1 MLRTLII
8 LPFKVRLCKKLTLQI
23 FFQVS
28 SLVSASDNNELKK
41 PLPTPRSK
49 RKTEEH
55 NELNM
60 NQSLRSQSANPQR
73 RQPLP
78 PPQNS
83 EQSQHVHNLSQDSGL
98 SPSPYALRFKHLG
111 SHAVITDT
119 HTPPPLPP
127 KMKSATPPTNVFT
140 PTLYVKN
147 PQNYQPG
154 PGLGSSNSSLDN
166 VRMGAWRTQQ
176 RHRVEAQRNSLLFSS
191 DEDEMDSKLF
201 VEKNALNRLSAM
213 ELSQTFTEPFPSELD
228 FSQIVNFKSSS
239 TASGQPPPPPP
250 RDPLRKLY
258 LSSSPTCHRPVSY
271 SFEKP
276 DLVQQQQLQTHFYPS
291 QKIVQVA
298 PEPQRSREVFKD
310 LETRQGRAASASSY
324 FHGSV
329 PDLVSHARQ
338 PNEYWKCPPPPYV
351 PTFDPYL
358 KYNNNE
364 NEVIDIPPP
373 RPPRPNLRKKLS
385 NTSSDSR
392 GRDSAIGPSPMLLG
406 GKSSPS
412 SSSVT
417 SRDSGCPELPPPPL
431 PSITSTRPLS
441 TLIESQLSVQDN
453 DDEELDE
460 EVEVIHCQ
468 GAEDST
474 ATESW
479 SPPRT
484 DDTHPGFSS
493 RQRRSLF
500 RNAINEIEDLIG
512 TVQDDTDLLD
522 RAERRDLP
530 TAHQELI
537 AQGRLNNPEDTTTSL
552 NTSNEML
559 FSDMDNFMN
568 WNTSS
573 SFENIPE
580 KSRSRQRTP
589 SRRRSGAIDKVTDDM
604 VYRICRDNNKPV
616 GNDDPGVKCN
626 QSYLLMSPALTPA
639 SSVAKLE
646 HNGII
651 LDDDEPDVHF
661 DDVHYRAIRDLTRGQ
676 SNEPD
681 PPFGIPKEKVVSG
694 SSNKDYLHAV
704 PNMQRYRYT

>member
-1 MLRTLII
+1 MQNFLL
-8 LPFKVRLCKKLTLQI
+8 
-23 FFQVS
+23 QVS
-28 SLVSASDNNELKK
+28 SLADNNELKFLK
-41 PLPTPRSK
+41 TPQPTPRTK
-49 RKTEEH
+49 RKTEDELN
-55 NELNM
+55 NENM
-60 NQSLRSQSANPQR
+60 NQRSQSVNNPPRRPLNSPHQNPQHFLAH
-73 RQPLP
+73 PKS
-78 PPQNS
+78 S
-83 EQSQHVHNLSQDSGL
+83 EIFNVSQDSGL
-98 SPSPYALRFKHLG
+98 SPSPYDLRFKHLSG
-111 SHAVITDT
+111 GGPPDQ
-119 HTPPPLPP
+119 TPPPLPP

-147 PQNYQPG
+147 PQNYP
-154 PGLGSSNSSLDN
+154 LDSSLEN
-166 VRMGAWRTQQ
+166 VRGAWRQQQ

-191 DEDEMDSKLF
+191 DEDDMDNAKMM
-201 VEKNALNRLSAM
+201 EKTALNRMSAM
-213 ELSQTFTEPFPSELD
+213 ELSQTFTEPFPAELD
-228 FSQIVNFKSSS
+228 FSQIVNFK
-239 TASGQPPPPPP
+239 TASAGPPPPPP
-250 RDPLRKLY
+250 RDPRRKLY

-276 DLVQQQQLQTHFYPS
+276 DVVQ
-291 QKIVQVA
+291 QKIVPSQIQEQSA
-298 PEPQRSREVFKD
+298 NRGRELVRDF
-310 LETRQGRAASASSY
+310 RQGRAASASSY

-329 PDLVSHARQ
+329 PDLVSHSR
-338 PNEYWKCPPPPYV
+338 PTEYWKSPPPPFV

-358 KYNNNE
+358 KYNSNE
-364 NEVIDIPPP
+364 AIDIPPP

-417 SRDSGCPELPPPPL
+417 SRDSGCPELPVVVQPLVPPVAL
-431 PSITSTRPLS
+431 TRPLS
-441 TLIESQLSVQDN
+441 TLIESQLSVQEN
-453 DDEELDE
+453 EELDE
-460 EVEVIHCQ
+460 EVEVIHC
-468 GAEDST
+468 GTELEDST

-484 DDTHPGFSS
+484 DDSHPGFSS
-493 RQRRSLF
+493 RQRRTLF

-512 TVQDDTDLLD
+512 QVGQDTDLLD

-537 AQGRLNNPEDTTTSL
+537 AQARNESMTSL

-580 KSRSRQRTP
+580 KTRNRTP
-589 SRRRSGAIDKVTDDM
+589 SRRRSGAINKVTDDV
-604 VYRICRDNNKPV
+604 VYRLCRDNNKPV

-626 QSYLLMSPALTPA
+626 QSYLKMSPALTPA
-639 SSVAKLE
+639 SSLASKME
-646 HNGII
+646 ISNEEEA
-651 LDDDEPDVHF
+651 EPDVHF
-661 DDVHYRAIRDLTRGQ
+661 DDVHYRVIRDLQRGVSQ
-676 SNEPD
+676 DPEPK
-681 PPFGIPKEKVVSG
+681 FGIPKDKVVSG

-704 PNMQRYRYT
+704 PDLQRYRYYVWYFGSFHFHEIFRSIFNTDFFIADQLSMQEKLPITS

>member
-1 MLRTLII
+1 M
-8 LPFKVRLCKKLTLQI
+8 
-23 FFQVS
+23 
-28 SLVSASDNNELKK
+28 KK
-41 PLPTPRSK
+41 PLPTPRTK

-60 NQSLRSQSANPQR
+60 RSQSANPQR

-78 PPQNS
+78 PSNPNLSSQQN
-83 EQSQHVHNLSQDSGL
+83 VHNLSQDSGL
-98 SPSPYALRFKHLG
+98 SPSPYDLRFKHLG
-111 SHAVITDT
+111 SHANQ
-119 HTPPPLPP
+119 TPPPLPP

-147 PQNYQPG
+147 PQNYQPMT
-154 PGLGSSNSSLDN
+154 SSNSSLDN
-166 VRMGAWRTQQ
+166 VRGAWRSQQ

-191 DEDEMDSKLF
+191 DEDEMDAKSF
-201 VEKNALNRLSAM
+201 VEKNALNRMSAM

-228 FSQIVNFKSSS
+228 FSQIVNFKSGSNQ
-239 TASGQPPPPPP
+239 GQPPPPPP

-258 LSSSPTCHRPVSY
+258 LSSSPTCNRPVSY

-276 DLVQQQQLQTHFYPS
+276 DLVQQQHQRLQYPS
-291 QKIVQVA
+291 HQGVQVA
-298 PEPQRSREVFKD
+298 PQPHQRGREAFRD
-310 LETRQGRAASASSY
+310 SRQGRAASASSY

-329 PDLVSHARQ
+329 PDLVSHSK
-338 PNEYWKCPPPPYV
+338 PNEYWKSPPPPYV

-358 KYNNNE
+358 KYNNN

-417 SRDSGCPELPPPPL
+417 SRDSGCPELPPPPVTPL
-431 PSITSTRPLS
+431 TPMSSTRPLS

-453 DDEELDE
+453 DDELDE

-468 GAEDST
+468 GADDST

-493 RQRRSLF
+493 RQRRTLF

-537 AQGRLNNPEDTTTSL
+537 AQGRSCTSTSL

-580 KSRSRQRTP
+580 KSRRQRTP

-639 SSVAKLE
+639 SSIAKLE
-646 HNGII
+646 QQNLI
-651 LDDDEPDVHF
+651 LDEDPEPDVHF
-661 DDVHYRAIRDLTRGQ
+661 DDVHYRVIRDLTRGQ

-681 PPFGIPKEKVVSG
+681 PPFGIPKDQKAVSG

-704 PNMQRYRYT
+704 PNMQRYRYKIDHFDLKMKFYYNYGGLATKLI